1 VDLAP
6 PAFSTPRTRTIVEH
20 LQKRENLLVHTEATK
35 NPGPCQVRSKTDHPC
50 PHRAVVEVRGV
61 PFCEGCVREQE
72 AYFAVGELVQ
82 EVQGLRNEPLV
93 EVLDRIRWER
103 TGYTT
108 VAEMEK
114 VKVMLGTPE

>member
-1 VDLAP
+1 
-6 PAFSTPRTRTIVEH
+6 
-20 LQKRENLLVHTEATK
+20 
-35 NPGPCQVRSKTDHPC
+35 
-50 PHRAVVEVRGV
+50 VVEVRGV